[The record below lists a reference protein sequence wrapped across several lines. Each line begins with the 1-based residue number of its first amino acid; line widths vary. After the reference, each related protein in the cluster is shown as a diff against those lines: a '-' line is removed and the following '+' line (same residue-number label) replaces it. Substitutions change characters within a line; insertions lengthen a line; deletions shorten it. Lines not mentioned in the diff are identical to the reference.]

1 MAGRVLEKL
10 DPAIVWS
17 IFEDITRLPRPSNKE
32 EKIREWVR
40 IWAKVNGLEV
50 KEDTVDNILLSK

>member
-17 IFEDITRLPRPSNKE
+17 IFEDITRLPRPSKKE

>member
-10 DPAIVWS
+10 DPKVVWS
-17 IFEDITRLPRPSNKE
+17 IFEDITRVPHPSNKE

-40 IWAKVNGLEV
+40 IWARDHSIAV
-50 KEDTVDNILLSK
+50 KGDTVGNILLSK